1 MWNKKL
7 FVILQRKQKYYQI
20 NYQIK
25 TQNIMKKFIKRTII
39 AILFIVWMLAVS
51 AADGM
56 LEGWRLALEIF
67 LCIVPLVII
76 AWLCKKGWLDDIDIE
91 E

>member
-1 MWNKKL
+1 
-7 FVILQRKQKYYQI
+7 
-20 NYQIK
+20 
-25 TQNIMKKFIKRTII
+25 MKKFIKRTII

-56 LEGWRLALEIF
+56 LAGWRLALEIF

-76 AWLCKKGWLDDIDIE
+76 AWLCKKGWLDDIDVE

>member
-1 MWNKKL
+1 
-7 FVILQRKQKYYQI
+7 
-20 NYQIK
+20 
-25 TQNIMKKFIKRTII
+25 MKKFIKRSII

-56 LEGWRLALEIF
+56 LEGLRLALEIF
-67 LCIVPLVII
+67 LCIVPLAII

>member
-1 MWNKKL
+1 
-7 FVILQRKQKYYQI
+7 
-20 NYQIK
+20 
-25 TQNIMKKFIKRTII
+25 MKKFIKRTII

-51 AADGM
+51 AADSISM

-67 LCIVPLVII
+67 LCIAPLVVI
-76 AWLCKKGWLDDIDIE
+76 AWLFKKGWLDDIDLE

>member
-7 FVILQRKQKYYQI
+7 FVILQRKQKHYQI

-25 TQNIMKKFIKRTII
+25 IQNIMKKFIKRTII

-67 LCIVPLVII
+67 LCIAPLVII
-76 AWLCKKGWLDDIDIE
+76 AWLCKKGWLDDIDVE